1 MQRRLSVISS
11 FIIVTAILVISGC
24 YYDNEALLYPGGT
37 VDCTTVN
44 AKFSVDV
51 KPIIQAK
58 CNTAG
63 CHNAAS
69 VAGGVVLETHAQVAA
84 KAARINQRCV
94 VEKSMPP
101 GGPLTPGEIAILK
114 CWIDSGSPNN

>member
-1 MQRRLSVISS
+1 MKKIPFVFL
-11 FIIVTAILVISGC
+11 LVIFIVSGC
-24 YYDNEALLYPGGT
+24 YYDKEEELYPGSGT
-37 VDCTTVN
+37 VSCTGVA
-44 AKFSVDV
+44 AKFTTNV
-51 KPIIQAK
+51 KPLMQRK
-58 CNTAG
+58 CATSG

-69 VAGGVVLETHAQVAA
+69 SAGGVVLETYTQIAG

-101 GGPLTPGEIAILK
+101 GAPLNSTEIATIK